1 MGSFLDKPKADKNSN
16 QAKNDICSWGSC
28 EMQGW
33 RASMEDAYI
42 AEEVKLHDGE
52 TGMLFG
58 VMDGHGGKDVAE
70 FSKKEYKNCL
80 INR

>member
-1 MGSFLDKPKADKNSN
+1 
-16 QAKNDICSWGSC
+16 
-28 EMQGW
+28 
-33 RASMEDAYI
+33 MEDAYI

-80 INR
+80 INRPEFKKGDY